1 MNIDQGKRHA
11 KVIVMLC
18 PRFCDVDLSGS
29 LAGLNELAKQTGIDR
44 LMANEGISFTDKA
57 IEKS

>member
-1 MNIDQGKRHA
+1 MVFQTACESNRHA
-11 KVIVMLC
+11 LL
-18 PRFCDVDLSGS
+18 RFCDVDLSES
-29 LAGLNELAKQTGIDR
+29 PAGLNELAKQTRIDR